1 MLKHLSV
8 SFLLTVFAAGA
19 ANAQQ
24 KEAVLQRLNAPGSS
38 FGIILAM
45 PKPHGAIYEF
55 SESPDALVLHL
66 IGGELALGFDD
77 AESMLRAA
85 VALRRPFAALRLE
98 SPDHRLPIPVALYLV
113 PAGE

>member
-1 MLKHLSV
+1 
-8 SFLLTVFAAGA
+8 
-19 ANAQQ
+19 
-24 KEAVLQRLNAPGSS
+24 
-38 FGIILAM
+38 
-45 PKPHGAIYEF
+45 
-55 SESPDALVLHL
+55 VLHL

-77 AESMLRAA
+77 AESMLKAA